1 MGFIIGVLTVIL
13 ALDSLFLI
21 LLILVQ
27 LPKKEA
33 GIGTA
38 FGGAATDAL
47 FGAGKGNALTNLT
60 KYCAGIFLAL
70 SLFLSIATASR
81 APGNS
86 AVKSA
91 LKDQV
96 TAGTN
101 AAPAPAPST
110 AQKPALALTNMLEQ
124 PAAVTNVLLQK
135 TNLPAPT
142 AVITNAPAIL
152 STNVP
157 ALVKPATAVTN
168 K

>member
-1 MGFIIGVLTVIL
+1 MDFIIGVLTVVL

-60 KYCAGIFLAL
+60 KWSAGIFLGL
-70 SLFLSIATASR
+70 SLFLSIVTASR

-101 AAPAPAPST
+101 SVSAPASST
-110 AQKPALALTNMLEQ
+110 SQKPSLAMTNLLET
-124 PAAVTNVLLQK
+124 PAASNVLKTASTNISASTTVSTNV
-135 TNLPAPT
+135 PT
-142 AVITNAPAIL
+142 VL
-152 STNVP
+152 KTNVP
-157 ALVKPATAVTN
+157 ALISPSSTN